1 MEYFK
6 WIPELVLE
14 WLPALLALL
23 FGIGLVSGARY
34 LLLKRWAPPPGQ
46 GQMARQLLITALV
59 GIAVIA
65 FILSLPIGDAPRGQL
80 LSLLGLLVTAAIALS
95 STTLV
100 GNAMAGL
107 MLRSIRNFRPG
118 DFIIVNEHRGRV
130 SEKGWLRTEI
140 QTERRNLTTLPN
152 LYLVNNPVTV
162 VRPSGTFI
170 SSTVSLGYDVP
181 REEVEKCL
189 LEAAEHADLIDPFVF
204 VMALGDFS
212 ITYQAAGFLEDV
224 KYLIS
229 AESAL
234 RESMLDSLHRAG
246 IEIVSPTFMNQRQL
260 DQERVFIPRPSLA
273 RKDVTSSPGDSRPEE
288 LMFDKAEKA
297 ESDAKVEHQLEAV
310 VDEIDKLK
318 KAPSD
323 EEGKDRGK
331 ARIEELK
338 QKKTELEDRMR
349 EQAERKE
356 AESSDE
362 KKS

>member
-1 MEYFK
+1 M
-6 WIPELVLE
+6 
-14 WLPALLALL
+14 
-23 FGIGLVSGARY
+23 
-34 LLLKRWAPPPGQ
+34 
-46 GQMARQLLITALV
+46 
-59 GIAVIA
+59 
-65 FILSLPIGDAPRGQL
+65 
-80 LSLLGLLVTAAIALS
+80 
-95 STTLV
+95 
-100 GNAMAGL
+100 
-107 MLRSIRNFRPG
+107 
-118 DFIIVNEHRGRV
+118 
-130 SEKGWLRTEI
+130 
-140 QTERRNLTTLPN
+140 
-152 LYLVNNPVTV
+152 

-181 REEVEKCL
+181 REKVEKCL

-212 ITYQAAGFLEDV
+212 ITYQAAGFLKDV

-297 ESDAKVEHQLEAV
+297 ESEAKVEHQLEAV

-318 KAPSD
+318 KTPSD

-349 EQAERKE
+349 EQAERKGSRIERRKEELVSERRGRKPTTRKKIRTLAELERDPDHELVVVLLDRRGPSGLAE
-356 AESSDE
+356 ALDPRFAGTGRRYPDRARS
-362 KKS
+362 